1 MFFEGM
7 GCNFAVSCFAAMLQG
22 RTLVRTLYLLLIPAQ
37 LRKCR
42 VMNRLAAL
50 RHSPFVLRGTLHRW
64 RSGGRCAAPG
74 FGAALAALGWG
85 FWQRV
90 GGALRTKKSMPK
102 HRFQINPKT

>member
-42 VMNRLAAL
+42 YEQVSRFAVLSAA
-50 RHSPFVLRGTLHRW
+50 
-64 RSGGRCAAPG
+64 GG
-74 FGAALAALGWG
+74 
-85 FWQRV
+85 V
-90 GGALRTKKSMPK
+90 G
-102 HRFQINPKT
+102 